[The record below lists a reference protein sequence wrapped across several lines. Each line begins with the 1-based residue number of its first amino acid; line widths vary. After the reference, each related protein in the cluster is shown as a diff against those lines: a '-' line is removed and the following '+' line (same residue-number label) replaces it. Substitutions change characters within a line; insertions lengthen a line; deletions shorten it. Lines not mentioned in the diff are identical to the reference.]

1 MARNN
6 KFDDSED
13 EDEGTDWASIAIG
26 TVIGVGI
33 GGLLGL
39 LLAPKSGA
47 ETRADLN
54 HQMDDLRDRAEEAL
68 DKLQDATA
76 DLRDNFENAVSA
88 GKDAYAAKREE
99 LMAQLEP

>member
-6 KFDDSED
+6 KFDDFEEED
-13 EDEGTDWASIAIG
+13 GANWTSVLAGI
-26 TVIGVGI
+26 VIGVGV
-33 GGLLGL
+33 GSLLGL
-39 LLAPKSGA
+39 LFAPKSGT

-54 HQMDDLRDRAEEAL
+54 NQMDGLRDRAEEAL

-76 DLRDNFENAVSA
+76 DLRDNLEHAVSA